1 MENLIPSKDTL
12 VIDGEAHNAVM
23 CAWSS
28 QSCARRSFFRANPRA
43 GPGTAQQQQQ
53 QPAEH
58 SHQDLG
64 HLITMFLYRFLFLF
78 LLVKFKIFIHIY

>member
-43 GPGTAQQQQQ
+43 GPGTAQQ
-53 QPAEH
+53 
-58 SHQDLG
+58 
-64 HLITMFLYRFLFLF
+64 
-78 LLVKFKIFIHIY
+78 

>member
-12 VIDGEAHNAVM
+12 ANDGDAHNAVM

-28 QSCARRSFFRANPRA
+28 QSCVWRSFFRANPRA
-43 GPGTAQQQQQ
+43 GPGTAQQQ
-53 QPAEH
+53 PDEH

-64 HLITMFLYRFLFLF
+64 HLITKFLYRILFLF
-78 LLVKFKIFIHIY
+78 VKLQPKPKAKARS